1 METGFFSFTLR
12 AMSTTISSAEP
23 QGAAVRPRDWRRS
36 ADRFGDGLLYGICAF
51 AALLGLVLILAIGY
65 QVVHGAEPAISKF
78 GLGFLVHTTWQPNF
92 GVFGAGSLLFGTIVS
107 SFMALLMGAP
117 IAIAIGLYLS
127 LLAPAGV
134 RGIVSPLVEMLAAIP
149 SVILGFWGILILA
162 PFVHE
167 HLEPWLHDTLG
178 FIPIFGTPETT
189 GASIFTASLV
199 LTIMVVPIIA
209 SVSRDLFLSV
219 PRDVQDGASALGAT
233 RWEVVR
239 GVVLPSTASG
249 ITAASLLGL
258 GRALGEAIA
267 VTQVIGAGAAIN
279 ASLFKTGDTLAS
291 RIASQFP
298 GAITEMH
305 KASLFYLGVILLVIG
320 LLSNVT
326 AQWIGRRFDYA
337 RMAAK

>member
-1 METGFFSFTLR
+1 MSAATSATGPPQIVGR
-12 AMSTTISSAEP
+12 A
-23 QGAAVRPRDWRRS
+23 RPGQRRKRF
-36 ADRFGDGLLYGICAF
+36 DRVADGLLFGVCAF
-51 AALLGLVLILAIGY
+51 AALLGVVLILAIAY
-65 QVVHGAEPAISKF
+65 QVVVGAEPAISAF
-78 GLGFLVHTTWQPNF
+78 GLGFLFETTWQPNF
-92 GVFGAGSLLFGTIVS
+92 GVFGAGSLIFGTVVS
-107 SFMALLMGAP
+107 SFVALAIGAP
-117 IAIAIGLYLS
+117 IAISIGLYLS

-134 RGIVSPLVEMLAAIP
+134 RGVVGPLVEMLAAIP

-162 PFVHE
+162 PFVQGT
-167 HLEPWLHDTLG
+167 LEPWLHDTLG
-178 FIPIFGTPETT
+178 FIPIFGAPETT
-189 GASIFTASLV
+189 GASVFTASLI

-209 SVSRDLFLSV
+209 SISRDLFLAV

-249 ITAASLLGL
+249 VVAASLLGL

-291 RIASQFP
+291 RIASQLP

-305 KASLFYLGVILLVIG
+305 KAALLYLGVILLVIG
-320 LLSNVT
+320 LVSNLF
-326 AQWIGRRFDYA
+326 AQWIGRRFDYR
-337 RMAAK
+337 RMATK

>member
-1 METGFFSFTLR
+1 
-12 AMSTTISSAEP
+12 MSTAISSAET
-23 QGAAVRPRDWRRS
+23 QKVGARSTRPRDRRRS
-36 ADRFGDGLLYGICAF
+36 ADRFGDGLLYGICAL
-51 AALLGLVLILAIGY
+51 ASLLGVVLILVIGY
-65 QVVHGAEPAISKF
+65 QAVHGAMPAISKF
-78 GLGFLVHTTWQPNF
+78 GLGFLFDTTWQPNF
-92 GVFGAGSLLFGTIVS
+92 GVFGAGSLLFGTVVS
-107 SFMALLMGAP
+107 SFLALLIGAP
-117 IAIAIGLYLS
+117 IAISIGLYLS

-134 RGIVSPLVEMLAAIP
+134 RGIISPLVEMLAAIP
-149 SVILGFWGILILA
+149 SVILGFWGILVLA
-162 PFVHE
+162 PFVHG

-249 ITAASLLGL
+249 VTAASLLGL

-291 RIASQFP
+291 RIANQFP
-298 GAITEMH
+298 GAITGMH
-305 KASLFYLGVILLVIG
+305 QASLFYLGVILLVIG
-320 LLSNVT
+320 LLSNLL

-337 RMAAK
+337 RTAAR